1 MGNLE
6 IILSKTRYIM
16 RSPARLRCHNSLT
29 RATGITQQETC
40 ESVAAEGRLRGIGS
54 CLRAAKVKRRAVSID
69 RRILLPSVIKAK
81 LHAVTAM
88 LPGHAFVQPQAVVH
102 VVVVLLR
109 MPKIVNLF
117 SNGNLRKIQRIHIAD
132 AQLLR
137 PVHPRKNGLGIVL
150 TVAAVGA
157 NHKVI
162 EQRRGEKI
170 VPPEAKKMRGEVL
183 LPRMGIDRVRKDG
196 VAPRSAAVFA
206 GIIRREQFAL
216 LRKTLVHPDGHS
228 SVLNR
233 YRACQREIIELSGL
247 VGWLGPKRQNI
258 F

>member
-69 RRILLPSVIKAK
+69 RR
-81 LHAVTAM
+81 
-88 LPGHAFVQPQAVVH
+88 
-102 VVVVLLR
+102 
-109 MPKIVNLF
+109 
-117 SNGNLRKIQRIHIAD
+117 
-132 AQLLR
+132 
-137 PVHPRKNGLGIVL
+137 
-150 TVAAVGA
+150 
-157 NHKVI
+157 
-162 EQRRGEKI
+162 
-170 VPPEAKKMRGEVL
+170 VL

-228 SVLNR
+228 SVRNR

-258 F
+258 FCHRAKCRRIDLVAGKLRPAGDTVHDFCR